1 MKVGFIGLG
10 NMASAIIGAV
20 IKKGMLK
27 PSEIIGSDSYTQ
39 AVRNAERRYGIETTS
54 DNKIVA
60 READMILLA
69 VKPQYYGD
77 VIADIKNEVT
87 KDKVIITIA
96 PGKTLEWIKEQFG
109 KDVKVVRCMPNTPAL
124 VLEGCTGVCPGESVT
139 QEELNE
145 VLKLLG
151 SFSKVTIVPES
162 LMDVVVGVSGSLPAY
177 VFMLIEAVADAA
189 VAEGMP
195 RTMAYGLISQ
205 AVLGSA
211 KMVLELNKHP
221 GELKDM
227 VCSPGGTTIQAVRV
241 LEERGMRP
249 AVMEATLT
257 CIEKSKSL

>member
-10 NMASAIIGAV
+10 NMASAMIGAI
-20 IKKGMLK
+20 IKKGILT
-27 PSEIIGSDSYTQ
+27 PDQLIGSDAYTQ
-39 AVRNAERRYGIETTS
+39 AVRNAERRYGIEATS
-54 DNKIVA
+54 DNKKVA

-69 VKPQYYGD
+69 VKPQYYGE
-77 VIADIKNEVT
+77 VIADIKNEIT
-87 KDKVIITIA
+87 KNKVVITIA
-96 PGKTLEWIKEQFG
+96 PGKTIAWVKEQFG
-109 KDVKVVRCMPNTPAL
+109 KDVKIVRCMPNTPAL
-124 VLEGCTGVCPGESVT
+124 VLEGCTGVCPGDSVKP
-139 QEELNE
+139 EELTE

-151 SFSKVTIVPES
+151 SFGKVTIVQEY
-162 LMDVVVGVSGSLPAY
+162 LMDVVVGISGSLPAY
-177 VFMLIEAVADAA
+177 VFMMIEAVADAA

-195 RTMAYGLISQ
+195 RAMAYGFISQ